1 VQNCLDQLTS
11 GFTIEGLV
19 QQLINGLS
27 LGSIY
32 ALIALGYSMVYGV
45 LELINFAHGDVFMI
59 GTFVVMGVVNFF
71 GLTDQMPFYIVGPV
85 LLAAMVA
92 AMTVCAILGFSIEK
106 IAYRPLRS
114 APRLAPLISA
124 IGVSFLLQAWVAT
137 YVSANYFAL
146 PLLIHGDVPILTGV
160 SITYNQMLMF
170 GASLVMMFLLQ
181 MLVRRTRLGRGMRAV
196 AQDRDAAALMGVNM
210 DRVISF
216 TFIIGSSLAAVA
228 AVLWTL
234 NYSFNQTVGFIAGL
248 KAFTAAVIG
257 GIGNIPGAM
266 LGGFLLGLA
275 ESLAAGYIS
284 NLSCGVFNSSYQNVF
299 AFAFLI
305 LMLVFR
311 PSGILREHVSE
322 RA

>member
-1 VQNCLDQLTS
+1 VENCLNHLTS
-11 GFTIEGLV
+11 GFTIDGFV
-19 QQLINGLS
+19 QQLVNGLS

-59 GTFVVMGVVNFF
+59 GTFVILGVVDRF
-71 GLTDQMPFYIVGPV
+71 GLTDQSSLVVVIPA
-85 LLAAMVA
+85 LLVAMIAAMALCA
-92 AMTVCAILGFSIEK
+92 ALGFTIER

-124 IGVSFLLQAWVAT
+124 IGVSFLLEAWVAT
-137 YVSANYFAL
+137 YISANYFTL
-146 PLLIHGDVPILTGV
+146 PLLIHGGIPILPDVTV
-160 SITYNQMLMF
+160 SYIQILMF
-170 GASLVMMFLLQ
+170 VSSLVMMFLLQ
-181 MLVRRTRLGRGMRAV
+181 LLVRRTRLGRGMRAV

-216 TFIIGSSLAAVA
+216 TFIIGSALAAVA
-228 AVLWTL
+228 ALLWTL

-275 ESLAAGYIS
+275 ESLGAGYIS
-284 NLSCGVFNSSYQNVF
+284 NLTCGVFDSSYQNVF

-311 PSGILREHVSE
+311 PSGILRERVSE

>member
-1 VQNCLDQLTS
+1 MENCLNHLTS
-11 GFTIEGLV
+11 GFTIDGFV
-19 QQLINGLS
+19 QQLVNGLS

-59 GTFVVMGVVNFF
+59 GTFVILGVVDRF
-71 GLTDQMPFYIVGPV
+71 GLTDQSSLVVVIPA
-85 LLAAMVA
+85 LLVAMIAAMALCA
-92 AMTVCAILGFSIEK
+92 ALGFTIER

-124 IGVSFLLQAWVAT
+124 IGVSFLLEAWVAT
-137 YVSANYFAL
+137 YISANYFTL
-146 PLLIHGDVPILTGV
+146 PLLIHGGIPILPDVTV
-160 SITYNQMLMF
+160 SYIQILMF
-170 GASLVMMFLLQ
+170 VSSLVMMFLLQ
-181 MLVRRTRLGRGMRAV
+181 LLVRRTRLGRGMRAV

-216 TFIIGSSLAAVA
+216 TFIIGSALAAVA
-228 AVLWTL
+228 ALLWTL

-275 ESLAAGYIS
+275 ESLGAGYIS
-284 NLSCGVFNSSYQNVF
+284 NLTCGVFDSSYQNVF

-311 PSGILREHVSE
+311 PSGILRERVSE